1 MHNIFGILCFI
12 ISRKVKTQLKLKKKK
27 ICVVFGEGAVI
38 DGTCQKWFANFLG
51 TIDVLAK

>member
-12 ISRKVKTQLKLKKKK
+12 ISRKVKTQLKCKKKK
-27 ICVVFGEGAVI
+27 ICEVYGEGAVI
-38 DGTCQKWFANFLG
+38 DGTSQKWFANFLG